1 MPAVQVTDS
10 GLQPERTSLSFV
22 RTSLSILG
30 LVAACLR
37 WLPSSGFVAL
47 VGPAIAG
54 TLVAGV
60 GLYEHRTRSV
70 RMTRFADE
78 YAAPAVGA
86 GAGLAVSVV
95 LLSLSG
101 LWVLMR

>member
-1 MPAVQVTDS
+1 MGAVQVTDS

-30 LVAACLR
+30 LAAACLR

-54 TLVAGV
+54 SLVVV
-60 GLYEHRTRSV
+60 GLYEQRTRSV